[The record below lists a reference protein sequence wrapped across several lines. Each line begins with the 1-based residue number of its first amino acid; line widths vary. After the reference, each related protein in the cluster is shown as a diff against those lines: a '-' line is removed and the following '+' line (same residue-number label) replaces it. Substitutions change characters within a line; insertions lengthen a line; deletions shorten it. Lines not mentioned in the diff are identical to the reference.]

1 MVNDAEGPRTEDWFK
16 SKKLFGDGPD
26 NMATSRR
33 EYPQPGI
40 ESPEPLVRGKH
51 NRRIRTSPPQAPS
64 RGVSVP
70 ELAEYQRGLT
80 DYARWRIIVK
90 GADTYTD
97 PTGGQR
103 FEEMDIAQLGK
114 EAQDEIADLINYA
127 TMLNIN
133 IQRMIRA
140 VTER

>member
-1 MVNDAEGPRTEDWFK
+1 MNDAEGPRWRDEYR
-16 SKKLFGDGPD
+16 GGPAD
-26 NMATSRR
+26 MGSRPK

-40 ESPEPLVRGKH
+40 DDPHTLVKREP
-51 NRRIRTSPPQAPS
+51 NRRVRSAPPKTPP
-64 RGVSVP
+64 RGVDVGK
-70 ELAEYQRGLT
+70 LAEYQKELT

-97 PTGGQR
+97 ATGGQR
-103 FEEMDIAQLGK
+103 FEEMDISQLAK

-133 IQRMIRA
+133 IQRMIKA
-140 VTER
+140 VLEK